1 MNKTVNMFG
10 GNNNRENE
18 KIKQTKKRKGGAEK
32 EREKKKRL
40 LDKSAESCHTIS
52 ELFAAKQRLVNLQN
66 AKDNEASK
74 NKESVDALELENK
87 ENDISHSQEFQEAPT
102 NTTSNSNEEATDE
115 LTPFEMVE
123 QNVVSLASAPVSSF
137 QENVNAKANDQQEEI
152 SEGEDRDQVE
162 VCSFKKPSNLKELQL
177 FLNSHPQQP
186 IDLVESNYNARL
198 IYFRKSG
205 SRRTWVSFNSS
216 EKMVH
221 CWVCLAFGRDTG
233 VNSLAA
239 GINYSVKHIY
249 TRLEEHE
256 STKGHILS
264 TEAYLIHKKN
274 KDVHNLLFSSAAER
288 RAKLENNRK
297 ILERVIETIKLVG
310 KRGLSYRGDSQNEAA
325 YSLLNENIDHGN
337 FLEIVLVISKF
348 DPLLRKHIEEV
359 AVKSQTRLQRVGSH
373 SKGRGNLV
381 TFLSKST
388 VNNIIAAIS
397 SLIMQK
403 IAIEVKNAKIYSI
416 QIDTTQDINVVDQC
430 SIIIRY
436 VKSNKTSGMDL
447 LQAYRMVE
455 DTIKTLKTF
464 SREFDKVVVETEE
477 FILKVNGHFMEK
489 EIPLEV
495 NREMCARRRTRKK
508 KFHDENCED
517 EALQNPVDKFRVEV
531 FNVTMDK
538 VINVLE
544 ARFGKHKELYEDFEC
559 FHPSNF
565 SKLQSFST
573 NILQKVCEKLTKF
586 YPDIIEDNLQMELL
600 DFGSKWNTL
609 SSALPEE
616 RENTKEEFIQD
627 EAGAENN
634 TSHKFC
640 KNCISCCYYVLQK
653 YNLYAEAYPNLE
665 KAYKYLLTLSIS
677 QVACERSFSKL
688 KFIFNRLRSCLT
700 QDYLEAFMLMSCEK
714 DILMS
719 IENNEI
725 VNYLTNH
732 CKGLREQLI

>member
-1 MNKTVNMFG
+1 MFG

-123 QNVVSLASAPVSSF
+123 QN
-137 QENVNAKANDQQEEI
+137 EEI

-274 KDVHNLLFSSAAER
+274 KDVHNLLFSSAAAER

-436 VKSNKTSGMDL
+436 VKTREKICTKWWPH
-447 LQAYRMVE
+447 AYLSWGLISLTV
-455 DTIKTLKTF
+455 L
-464 SREFDKVVVETEE
+464 
-477 FILKVNGHFMEK
+477 
-489 EIPLEV
+489 
-495 NREMCARRRTRKK
+495 
-508 KFHDENCED
+508 
-517 EALQNPVDKFRVEV
+517 
-531 FNVTMDK
+531 VTQPT
-538 VINVLE
+538 
-544 ARFGKHKELYEDFEC
+544 A
-559 FHPSNF
+559 
-565 SKLQSFST
+565 QQT
-573 NILQKVCEKLTKF
+573 
-586 YPDIIEDNLQMELL
+586 
-600 DFGSKWNTL
+600 
-609 SSALPEE
+609 
-616 RENTKEEFIQD
+616 
-627 EAGAENN
+627 
-634 TSHKFC
+634 
-640 KNCISCCYYVLQK
+640 
-653 YNLYAEAYPNLE
+653 
-665 KAYKYLLTLSIS
+665 
-677 QVACERSFSKL
+677 
-688 KFIFNRLRSCLT
+688 
-700 QDYLEAFMLMSCEK
+700 
-714 DILMS
+714 
-719 IENNEI
+719 
-725 VNYLTNH
+725 
-732 CKGLREQLI
+732 CKGSTMVSQHGCQNSLLAKYMSGVMHMC